1 MPVYH
6 FKLTPLSPVHVGA
19 GESIAAEDY
28 FLEGGKLTRFLP
40 AAVVRAM
47 TPQER
52 QRYLGL
58 LSGPPQQLD
67 EALRMLREKAKHTSG
82 AWIYSIDVGPE
93 ARQALAQVI
102 DKLDTRRGDVR
113 PLQWNLAKRVA
124 ILPGSAIKG
133 AIRTALL
140 STLTAHLRQK
150 AGGPLQSIES
160 RLPQIDSFA
169 GNSGRES
176 REVARLA
183 QELENTVLRRG
194 GGIEKDPFR
203 FLKVSDLEVPPQHV
217 RLDRAALLAPSSSAQ
232 TKGIQMH
239 FERLVSLLD
248 SASPPVLDLSITIDQ
263 PEKEWHPAMKEYLQR
278 FLEPAYLRSALNW
291 HYRTR
296 LLAEAE
302 AKAFRDLS
310 YGRLRDLLPDIV
322 RQDSNAFI
330 LRLGRFSHF
339 ESLSVEGVRRTLN
352 RRGKWVNA
360 GSSRTY
366 CGVDGSRKLPF
377 GWVQLTLQG
386 RLQ

>member
-113 PLQWNLAKRVA
+113 TLQWNLAKRVA

-133 AIRTALL
+133 AIRTAAL
-140 STLTAHLRQK
+140 SALAARKNKDEPGSWNRWESELPKVGSTA
-150 AGGPLQSIES
+150 
-160 RLPQIDSFA
+160 
-169 GNSGRES
+169 REPGKDA
-176 REVARLA
+176 RGVARFA
-183 QELENTVLRRG
+183 QDLERTLLRRG
-194 GGIEKDPFR
+194 EGIEKDPFR
-203 FLKVSDLEVPPQHV
+203 FLKISDIEVPPQHV
-217 RLDRAALLAPSSSAQ
+217 RLDRALLLARSDRADPR
-232 TKGIQMH
+232 GIQMH
-239 FERLVSLLD
+239 FERLLSRLD
-248 SASPPVLDLSITIDQ
+248 SVEPPSLNLYLAIEQ
-263 PEKEWHPAMKEYLQR
+263 PEKSWNPAMKPYLQNFMR
-278 FLEPAYLRSALNW
+278 MSYLPTMLNW
-291 HYRTR
+291 HYSAR
-296 LLAEAE
+296 LRAEKRMFPE
-302 AKAFRDLS
+302 LS
-310 YGRLRDLLPDIV
+310 YDRIESHLADLDSSGAILLRI
-322 RQDSNAFI
+322 
-330 LRLGRFSHF
+330 GRFSHF
-339 ESLSVEGVRRTLN
+339 ESLSAEGLRRTLN
-352 RRGKWVNA
+352 RRGEWVNV
-360 GSSRTY
+360 GTSRTY
-366 CGVDGSRKLPF
+366 CAAAEDRKLPF
-377 GWVQLTLQG
+377 GWVLLSPVG
-386 RLQ
+386 KLS